1 MSQQYSSLSE
11 LTALAGRAS
20 AARDRLTYLFD
31 EGNFTELDAYA
42 ANGPEL
48 SGVITAFGY
57 ADRHQGEVFLLIII
71 ERWAAPMALRMGWF
85 LLHRENQA
93 VIIDLDYAALMEAVF
108 VGLIIAHDAGRIFFL
123 SVRQEALQAEG

>member
-71 ERWAAPMALRMGWF
+71 ERWTTPVALRMGWF
-85 LLHRENQA
+85 LFHRENLA
-93 VIIDLDYAALMEAVF
+93 FCIDFNYAALMESVF
-108 VGLIIAHDAGRIFFL
+108 VGLVIAHNACGVLFL
-123 SVRQEALQAEG
+123 SVG